1 MDRAYY
7 AALVGLASAALAG
20 CAPKIGSKCVLN
32 TDCGTSG
39 ALVCDTSQPNG
50 YCTQFNCTPNSC
62 QNQAVCVEFLPMV
75 PGCTYDD
82 YHSPS
87 RSSRDFCME
96 HCNHDSDCRQSDGYV
111 CEDPRK
117 PPWNAAIT
125 DDNQSQLVCILPPDT
140 PIPGVN
146 VSLVDGSLPLGS
158 VCSPSGPFV
167 PPLDAGVE
175 VADGASEGGPD
186 SSSAEAGEGG
196 EGRAFEGGADT
207 GPDAGADAGVDAGQG
222 GAFEDGGTDEGAGD
236 TGGDGAADAGGPDA
250 PGGG

>member
-1 MDRAYY
+1 MHRAHY

-20 CAPKIGSKCVLN
+20 CAPQIGSKCVLN

-39 ALVCDTSQPNG
+39 ALVCDTSQANG

-62 QNQAVCVEFLPMV
+62 RNQAVCVEFLPMV
-75 PGCTYDD
+75 PGCPYDD
-82 YHSPS
+82 YRSPS
-87 RSSRDFCME
+87 RSSRNFCME
-96 HCNHDSDCRQSDGYV
+96 HCNHDSDCRQSDGYI
-111 CEDPRK
+111 CDDPRK

-146 VSLVDGSLPLGS
+146 VSLPDGS

-167 PPLDAGVE
+167 PPIDAAAE
-175 VADGASEGGPD
+175 LAEGASESGAD
-186 SSSAEAGEGG
+186 SSPAGSEAGED
-196 EGRAFEGGADT
+196 GAALG
-207 GPDAGADAGVDAGQG
+207 GPDAGPDAGVDAEVDAGQG
-222 GAFEDGGTDEGAGD
+222 GALEDGGVDGGSGD
-236 TGGDGAADAGGPDA
+236 TGGADSPSDGAGDVASPDA